1 MVIAECHILNVL
13 MPDTNIYTISSTQP
27 GYLPLMFIGIYLF
40 LALAGPGKISLDYFI
55 SLYIVSTRGK
65 DDTQTEELEE
75 V

>member
-1 MVIAECHILNVL
+1 
-13 MPDTNIYTISSTQP
+13 
-27 GYLPLMFIGIYLF
+27 MFIGIYLF